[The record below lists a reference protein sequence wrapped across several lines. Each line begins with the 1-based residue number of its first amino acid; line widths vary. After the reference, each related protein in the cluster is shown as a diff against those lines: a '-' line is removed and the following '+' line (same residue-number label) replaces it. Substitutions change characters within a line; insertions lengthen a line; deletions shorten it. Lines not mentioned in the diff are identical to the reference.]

1 VTAFVDCLFRY
12 ADEKTY
18 VNLRA
23 FHDLK
28 DGAPSLFIEPVK
40 IGAPDFIERVCERI
54 REAAAHPEPH
64 VFCPPVCV
72 FTEPNGAATGNL
84 AEGIA
89 LSVECDANGGAAR
102 KRLTSILGVVPTVTV
117 ASGGTWLNPETNRLE
132 AKLHLHWR
140 LVEPT
145 RDAADHEKL
154 TEGRALAAE
163 LVSADK
169 SATSIVHPLR
179 WPGSWHR
186 KTNSPRIARL
196 KTNPDSEIELGEALE
211 RLREACPP
219 KTHVV
224 GNGHDR
230 DEEGRDLRASLPELE
245 AALSVMPNEATW
257 DEWNRV
263 GMAAW
268 VASEG
273 KAFDAFD
280 DWSKKSSKYND
291 RNTRVRWNHY
301 FQSPPSR
308 VGAGTIFHLAAQAD
322 SDWRRKIKIPE
333 APDWQKRILEDANR
347 ALAEQERALAEQTR
361 IDELACKSRVE
372 YDRERKKAAAD
383 LKIRTKTLDD
393 EVEKRRRQRG
403 TSTKKPPDD
412 KERLKELER
421 AAGDLIREPDIL
433 ERFGKAVQAA
443 GLVGETNNAKILYLA
458 QTTRLFERPVSVA
471 IKGISAG
478 GKSFTV
484 ESVLRFFPPEAYFER
499 TGLSEHALP
508 YSNEDFEHRHIVLY
522 EVAGMDS
529 EMLSYFVRTL
539 LSENRIT
546 YETVE
551 KTSEGLRSRVIE
563 KKGPTGLLTTTTAA
577 VLHPE
582 NETRILSLGVI
593 DSPEQTK
600 AVMAAIGASAV
611 SGGSPGRIS
620 QPVWEAFQRWLA
632 LGEYRVVVPFAKDLA
647 EEIPPIAVRLRR
659 DFGMLLALVKAHAL
673 LHRSTRTADG
683 QGKIIATLADYAAVY
698 ALVHKLFAEGIEA
711 TVPPTVRATV
721 EAVKAA
727 MAEAVKEI
735 SLTALAKQ
743 LKLEKSTV
751 SARVH
756 KAIARGFLVNNE
768 TKKGLPA
775 RIALGDPLPE
785 ERQVLP
791 PPEVFEGDCSGVRS
805 ESEGVS
811 TRTAFSGDTPAAD
824 GAESE
829 KSPEAPIRLARDAE
843 RQAETGQKSQKDD
856 GAVPP
861 GGNSECGLYPFE
873 SHQTLE
879 HPPEPRPWQ
888 DTPEQAA
895 IAR

>member
-1 VTAFVDCLFRY
+1 V
-12 ADEKTY
+12 
-18 VNLRA
+18 
-23 FHDLK
+23 
-28 DGAPSLFIEPVK
+28 
-40 IGAPDFIERVCERI
+40 
-54 REAAAHPEPH
+54 
-64 VFCPPVCV
+64 
-72 FTEPNGAATGNL
+72 
-84 AEGIA
+84 
-89 LSVECDANGGAAR
+89 LSVECDSHATAGL
-102 KRLTSILGVVPTVTV
+102 KKLTSVLRVPPTAIV
-117 ASGGTWLNPETNRLE
+117 ASGGLWKNEAGRPE

-154 TEGRALAAE
+154 TEARALAAE
-163 LVSADK
+163 LVGADK

-186 KTNSPRIARL
+186 KTNTPRIARL

-219 KTHVV
+219 KAHAA

-245 AALSVMPNEATW
+245 AALSVMPNDATW
-257 DEWNRV
+257 DAWNRV
-263 GMAAW
+263 GMASW

-280 DWSKKSSKYND
+280 DWSKKSIKYNE

-301 FQSPPSR
+301 CQSPPSR
-308 VGAGTIFHLAAQAD
+308 IGAGTIFHLAVQAD
-322 SDWRRKIKIPE
+322 PDWRSKIKIPE
-333 APDWQKRILEDANR
+333 APDWQKKIVEVANR
-347 ALAEQERALAEQTR
+347 ADAEQERVLAEQRR
-361 IDELACKSRVE
+361 IDELARKSRVE

-412 KERLKELER
+412 KERLKVLER
-421 AAGDLIREPDIL
+421 AAGDLIPEPDIL
-433 ERFGKAVQAA
+433 ERFGKAVQAS

-499 TGLSEHALP
+499 TGMSEHALP
-508 YSNEDFEHRHIVLY
+508 YSDEDFEHRHIVLY

-529 EMLSYFVRTL
+529 EKLSYFVRTL

-551 KTSEGLRSRVIE
+551 KTSEGLKSRVIE

-582 NETRILSLGVI
+582 NETRILSLGVV

-600 AVMAAIGASAV
+600 AVMAAVGASAV
-611 SGGSPGRIS
+611 SGEFPGSIS

-632 LGEYRVVVPFAKDLA
+632 LGERRVVVPFIA
-647 EEIPPIAVRLRR
+647 EKIPPFAVRLRR

-673 LHRSTRTADG
+673 LHRSTRAADG
-683 QGKIIATLADYAAVY
+683 QGKVIAALADYAAVY
-698 ALVHKLFAEGIEA
+698 DLVHRLFAEGIEA

-727 MAEAVKEI
+727 TAEAVKEV

-751 SARVH
+751 SARVRNTT
-756 KAIARGFLVNNE
+756 ARGFLVNNE

-811 TRTAFSGDTPAAD
+811 TRTAFSGDTSAAD

-829 KSPEAPIRLARDAE
+829 KSPETPIKLAREAE

-856 GAVPP
+856 SARVPQA
-861 GGNSECGLYPFE
+861 GNSECGLYPFE
-873 SHQTLE
+873 SHRTPE
-879 HPPEPRPWQ
+879 HSPSWQ
-888 DTPEQAA
+888 DTPEETD
-895 IAR
+895 IADGRQPEDGLP